1 VNVIINMF
9 GHPGTRMRERG
20 ITRAD
25 IENALGTCFAHTP
38 GHNGG
43 GCHVG
48 YGVGG
53 TRELKVWTVQAS
65 LVHTGDIVVKSAA
78 WKGV

>member
-1 VNVIINMF
+1 MNVIISAF
-9 GHPGTRMRERG
+9 GHPGDRMRERG

-25 IENALGTCFAHTP
+25 IEHALQTCVAHTP

-48 YGVGG
+48 YGADGA
-53 TRELKVWTVQAS
+53 RELKVWTVQPS
-65 LVHTGDIVVKSAA
+65 LVHTGDIVVKSVA
-78 WKGV
+78 WKGT